1 VSAIESRNLLGM
13 SVLRIL
19 SGCLE
24 IGAAFLFLRLKKM
37 ETALQ
42 LNAILGLLGP
52 IIFLLVS
59 GLGLISV
66 AVKISPFKVG
76 LIALGV
82 ILIVVG
88 SRN

>member
-1 VSAIESRNLLGM
+1 MSGIENRNLLGM
-13 SVLRIL
+13 SVLRII

-24 IGAAFLFLRLKKM
+24 IGTAFLFLHLKKI

-66 AVKISPFKVG
+66 AVKLSPFKVG

-82 ILIVVG
+82 LFIVLG
-88 SRN
+88 SKN

>member
-1 VSAIESRNLLGM
+1 MSGIESRNLLGM
-13 SVLRIL
+13 SVLRII

-24 IGAAFLFLRLKKM
+24 IGTAFLFLRLKKV
-37 ETALQ
+37 EAALQ
-42 LNAILGLLGP
+42 LNAILGLVGP

-66 AVKISPFKVG
+66 AVKVSPFKVV

-82 ILIVVG
+82 LFIVIG
-88 SRN
+88 SKN